1 MNCRQN
7 VFLENPVFG
16 MRSSRKPRERHKDK
30 EQDAYTFY
38 STEALITRIARQ
50 ALAGPF
56 RPRQAITSRLRRTT
70 NAIKRILAGK
80 AKDIQWTSGMVTLTW
95 AGASVLTSKI

>member
-16 MRSSRKPRERHKDK
+16 MRSSRKPREKHKDK
-30 EQDAYTFY
+30 EQDVYTFY
-38 STEALITRIARQ
+38 STEALIMKIARQ

-56 RPRQAITSRLRRTT
+56 RPRQANISRLRRTT
-70 NAIKRILAGK
+70 NAMRKMIAGK
-80 AKDIQWTSGMVTLTW
+80 A
-95 AGASVLTSKI
+95 